1 MLLLKSGENSMDQEL
16 LIERNQKMFRFN
28 LVFILSNI
36 VVCLLSKKHF
46 DFMVTLSI
54 LSAFFLI
61 TSYIFTYKWTKYASL
76 PAYHNLIAYFC
87 SWFYLT
93 YQDPSMNKFI
103 FVFTFAVL
111 GTLYQDRKIA
121 GLLSGLSI
129 FAACYFYFFH
139 KDSIYGGYDHVEIK
153 SLFFTLFDL
162 AMIILIISVQMKHS
176 NKLFKNS
183 VKQADEQQ
191 KMRKETEQLL
201 EALQKQNSKIVG
213 FQQSLNEKMEKAKS
227 NNDGTYAMLKQLN
240 DLFSE
245 QNEIYTTNKQVIQ
258 SFSKEFDSLQH
269 SAQHI
274 LTLNAESQTIIK
286 GSVSTLDDLSIS
298 TSSFKQTLHKTV
310 NTSNEMVRKTES
322 IEQMVKHIIDIANR
336 TDLLA
341 LNANIEAANAG
352 IHGKG
357 FSVVAAEVK
366 KLAVNSS
373 ALADEINEV
382 LSSIKHQS
390 LSHKEDMDNAFTM
403 LLTNEKDIISVQN
416 AFGKIK
422 DDRTENDIFLE
433 DLSKKFKGL
442 LGLFEEFYNRIHTLS
457 SMNETTASSLGKM
470 NETFDVMNAT
480 VIEINDDFQK
490 LKNINI

>member
-1 MLLLKSGENSMDQEL
+1 MLLSKSGEISMDKEL

-28 LVFILSNI
+28 LIFIVSIIL
-36 VVCLLSKKHF
+36 VCLLSKKHF
-46 DFMVTLSI
+46 EFMVTLSVF
-54 LSAFFLI
+54 SGFFLI
-61 TSYIFTYKWTKYASL
+61 SSYLFTYKWTKYASL

-93 YQDPSMNKFI
+93 WQDPSMNKFI

-121 GLLSGLSI
+121 GMLSGLSV

-139 KDSIYGGYDHVEIK
+139 KDSIYGGYEHVEFK
-153 SLFFTLFDL
+153 SLLFTLFDL

-183 VKQADEQQ
+183 VEQAEEQQ

-201 EALQKQNSKIVG
+201 ETLQKQNTKIVG
-213 FQQSLNEKMEKAKS
+213 FQQSLNEKMEIAKR
-227 NNDGTYAMLKQLN
+227 NNDGTYATLKQLN

-245 QNEIYTTNKQVIQ
+245 QNEIYTTNKQVIN
-258 SFSKEFDSLQH
+258 SFSKEFDSLNH

-274 LTLNAESQTIIK
+274 LVLNAESQTIIK
-286 GSVSTLDDLSIS
+286 NSVLTLDELSTS

-310 NTSNEMVRKTES
+310 NTSNEMVRQTES
-322 IEQMVKHIIDIANR
+322 IEKMVKHIIDIATR

-373 ALADEINEV
+373 TLADEINAV
-382 LSSIKHQS
+382 LSSIKSQT
-390 LSHKEDMDNAFTM
+390 LSHKDDVDNAFSM
-403 LLTNEKDIISVQN
+403 LLTNEKDILSVQS
-416 AFGKIK
+416 AFEKIK
-422 DDRTENDIFLE
+422 EDRTANDLFLE
-433 DLSKKFKGL
+433 ELSAKFKGL
-442 LGLFEEFYNRIHTLS
+442 LVLFEEFYNRIQTLS
-457 SMNETTASSLGKM
+457 SMNETTASSLSEM
-470 NETFDVMNAT
+470 NVTFNVMNAT
-480 VIEINDDFQK
+480 VSEINDDFQK
-490 LKNINI
+490 IKNTSL